1 MIHPV
6 NINAIRELI
15 SFPKNISILSHRN
28 PDGDALG
35 STLALS
41 HYLQGLGHQVQVI
54 MPSEYP
60 LNFEWLPQA
69 NQIITYDLSPK
80 QAEDWIKAS
89 QLIFL
94 LDFNSLDRIDKMG
107 LWVQESSAPKVMIDH
122 HIEPEPIADVILS
135 EDWRSSTSEM
145 VYIILSQ
152 LGREAKFSDEIDKC
166 IYTGILTDTGSF
178 HHNTSPELYRLVADM
193 KERGLQDGTIQ
204 EMVNNSQP
212 DRYLQLLGHC
222 LYNRMELLPDIHAGY
237 IYLTRE
243 DYKKFDIQRGDT
255 EGIINYL
262 MMLKSVRVGVLVMH
276 QPSII
281 KLSMRSK
288 GDINVQMI
296 CRKYFNGGGHK
307 NASGGSSKVSLE
319 DTLSHLKT
327 ALRELAGT

>member
-6 NINAIRELI
+6 NINSIRELI

-41 HYLQGLGHQVQVI
+41 HYLQGLGHQVKVI

-152 LGREAKFSDEIDKC
+152 LGREANF
-166 IYTGILTDTGSF
+166 L
-178 HHNTSPELYRLVADM
+178 M
-193 KERGLQDGTIQ
+193 K
-204 EMVNNSQP
+204 
-212 DRYLQLLGHC
+212 
-222 LYNRMELLPDIHAGY
+222 
-237 IYLTRE
+237 
-243 DYKKFDIQRGDT
+243 
-255 EGIINYL
+255 
-262 MMLKSVRVGVLVMH
+262 
-276 QPSII
+276 
-281 KLSMRSK
+281 
-288 GDINVQMI
+288 
-296 CRKYFNGGGHK
+296 
-307 NASGGSSKVSLE
+307 
-319 DTLSHLKT
+319 
-327 ALRELAGT
+327 